1 MENYNYINI
10 QGWMINELGLKDT
23 ELMIYSII
31 YGFAQTTDDSCNC
44 SLNYFIKATSK
55 SKNTVID
62 AIKSLIKKGLIFKEQ
77 IQTDKGKRN
86 LYTINFDLVQNLQ
99 FASSKTELGGSSETE
114 QGVVQNLNKGS
125 SETELGG
132 SSNSEPNNIYIY
144 SNDKTIYKDIVE
156 YLNLK
161 AKTNFRYQGRKT
173 QDLIKAR
180 LNEGFTLEDFKK
192 VIDIKVNEWGNDKKM
207 NKYLRPETLFSNKF
221 EGYLNQK
228 TIQKTERLTNNPF
241 LNMLARGDLDE

>member
-10 QGWMINELGLKDT
+10 QGWMINELKLKDT

-31 YGFAQTTDDSCNC
+31 YGFAQTTDDACNC
-44 SLNYFIKATSK
+44 SLNYFIKATGK

-62 AIKSLIKKGLIFKEQ
+62 AIKSLVKKGLVFKEQ
-77 IQTDKGKRN
+77 IQTEKGKRN
-86 LYTINFDLVQNLQ
+86 LYTINFDFIQNLQ
-99 FASSKTELGGSSETE
+99 FGSANSELGGSSKTELG
-114 QGVVQNLNKGS
+114 VVQNSDKGS

-144 SNDKTIYKDIVE
+144 TNNNTIYKDIVD
-156 YLNLK
+156 YLNFK

-173 QDLIKAR
+173 HDLIKAR

-192 VIDIKVNEWGNDKKM
+192 VIDIKVDEWVHDKKM
-207 NKYLRPETLFSNKF
+207 CNYLRPETLFSNKF

-228 TIQKTERLTNNPF
+228 TMKKTERLTNNPF